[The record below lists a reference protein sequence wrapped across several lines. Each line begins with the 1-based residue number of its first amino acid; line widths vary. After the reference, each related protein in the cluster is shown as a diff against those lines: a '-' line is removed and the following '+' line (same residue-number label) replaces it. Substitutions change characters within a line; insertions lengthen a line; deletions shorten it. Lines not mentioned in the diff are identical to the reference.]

1 MIDYQNKESLKL
13 SEKWF
18 TIIRYKFALAGPLQ
32 LDRTLDKNSTFQ
44 MKSPKTQRNVKFS
57 CKSNTYKLHSMF
69 DYKLS
74 LQKPNYVMSAE
85 MS

>member
-57 CKSNTYKLHSMF
+57 CKSNTYKLQF
-69 DYKLS
+69 
-74 LQKPNYVMSAE
+74 NV
-85 MS
+85 